1 MSELDQLVSREGVL
15 VAGRFGP
22 DWRVADQ
29 KSVLLFNEDPV
40 ALEVMSSFCAS
51 IQMLLTTMS
60 VAMSRVSDVSWQPVN
75 GWAVSSGVYSFAM
88 HGDRFALGET
98 AKLGSTDELL
108 ELLRHGKP

>member
-1 MSELDQLVSREGVL
+1 MIGAV
-15 VAGRFGP
+15 
-22 DWRVADQ
+22 
-29 KSVLLFNEDPV
+29 
-40 ALEVMSSFCAS
+40 
-51 IQMLLTTMS
+51 
-60 VAMSRVSDVSWQPVN
+60 SRVSAVSWQPVN